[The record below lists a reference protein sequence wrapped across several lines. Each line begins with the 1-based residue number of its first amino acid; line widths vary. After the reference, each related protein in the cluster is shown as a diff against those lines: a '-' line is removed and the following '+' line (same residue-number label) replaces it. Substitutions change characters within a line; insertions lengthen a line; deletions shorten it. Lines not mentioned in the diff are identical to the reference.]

1 MQVKFEFVIYDES
14 LDKFEQD
21 DVVYLLELND
31 EQTQTYNLLK
41 DRDLYLYNWFKESE
55 FFTTWIKEKVYPH
68 SIGKKIAIS
77 VINDILF
84 LRFYFFKVTSGDT
97 HYEYFKKLFNI
108 FHEANWQDREEVGE
122 QILERLVVERQELII
137 ELKENIT
144 KNSDS
149 QLNESDSETSK

>member
-1 MQVKFEFVIYDES
+1 MQVKFEFVIYDET

-21 DVVYLLELND
+21 ENVYLFELDD
-31 EQTQTYNLLK
+31 EQTLTYNLLK
-41 DRDLYLYNWFKESE
+41 DRDLYLYNWLKESE
-55 FFTTWIKEKVYPH
+55 FFITWIKEKIYPQ
-68 SIGKKIAIS
+68 SKGKKIAIS

-122 QILERLVVERQELII
+122 QIIECLNVKRKELII
-137 ELKENIT
+137 DLIEDIVK
-144 KNSDS
+144 D
-149 QLNESDSETSK
+149 DGSETSE